1 MLEYILA
8 DPYLAE
14 DRTPMKNA
22 SPKINVIIVLLLLLL
37 IVAPMTIAQENDPV
51 ETSLNVLGVNTTP
64 GQRFD
69 ATGNPIPDDYS
80 PLGSTY
86 APGQR
91 VELAILGVELE
102 GATARMAIVDD
113 LGDGGGLLTSR
124 EDTPFLD
131 SNVLSRGNP
140 NTRRDATAGDT
151 DGDGRDE
158 LVSAYMRDQ
167 EVVLRVFEDAS
178 GDFAETES
186 VLVLAQNVLDL
197 RATTGDVNGDGR
209 DEVLIAL
216 SYAGR
221 GELLVAGDAGGRFA
235 LLQGGMQTID
245 STLSGGTIHMEIVTG
260 NLDYDIAAETVLV
273 FNEIDD
279 STSSG
284 LAQYFIYDDISAGF
298 GVLNGGLVQGIVQG
312 VQSAQIANVATGD
325 IDGDGLD
332 EVVLAG
338 LTNRATNCDT
348 NGHLLLALD
357 DANNRFANIGTYFA
371 EVFMRGCPSFSAW
384 RLRYLHVNTFDV
396 DGDFIDEIS
405 VNQFVFDDW
414 KNEAPFTL
422 VHEIPVEDNLIRVN
436 DFGWWDRST
445 SDFAVG
451 DFTGDGR
458 DNLLI
463 YMQNRN
469 TVDIWGLGT
478 DNVWQ
483 RLNGIPVAF
492 HNAQNPIVPV
502 LVPLNV
508 DEDSPVMQYVETEY
522 QLVFTQ
528 PIVIAALAA
537 APCGSGQVSENCVTA
552 FGSETSSSTEAEA
565 SITVTSSA
573 SVGVQVDGG
582 FITQSE
588 FEMRGTVTSTLTATL
603 GAALSR
609 TDTITFATGPIEDTV
624 IFTSVPVDR
633 YTYRVVSHPD
643 PVMVNAAVSVD
654 IPRDPVTIMVERG
667 FFNASVSPGA
677 IQIDER
683 VFQHTVGD
691 PRSYPTRG
699 QKQQLLGQYR
709 GFESALQNVGQGA
722 GTRTVEIA
730 IGRELSAGASLGLG
744 FETEV
749 SATAGTVLAG
759 YSVGT
764 ELTASLR
771 IAYGEA
777 TIYGG
782 TVSNIDASN
791 FAANAYS
798 FGLFSYV
805 YTDPSNGQQFQVL
818 NYWVE

>member
-1 MLEYILA
+1 MR
-8 DPYLAE
+8 P
-14 DRTPMKNA
+14 
-22 SPKINVIIVLLLLLL
+22 LLFAFLL
-37 IVAPMTIAQENDPV
+37 IVFTPATFAQEVDDPV
-51 ETSLNVLGVNTTP
+51 ETSLNVLGVNTNP
-64 GQRFD
+64 GERFD
-69 ATGNPIPDDYS
+69 VNGNPVPDDYS
-80 PLGSTY
+80 PLGNTFS
-86 APGQR
+86 PGQR
-91 VELAILGVELE
+91 DELAILGVELE

-113 LGDGGGLLTSR
+113 FGDGGGVLNTR

-140 NTRRDATAGDT
+140 NTRRDVTAGDT

-158 LVSAYMRDQ
+158 LVVAYMRDQ

-178 GDFAETES
+178 GEFAETES
-186 VLVLAQNVLDL
+186 VLALAQDVVDL
-197 RATTGDVNGDGR
+197 RVTTGDVNGDGS
-209 DEVLIAL
+209 DDVLIAL
-216 SYAGR
+216 SYADR
-221 GELLVAGDAGGRFA
+221 GELYVAGNAGGRFA
-235 LLQGGMQTID
+235 LLQGGMQTING
-245 STLSGGTIHMEIVTG
+245 TLTGADIHMEIVSG
-260 NLDYDIAAETVLV
+260 NVDYDTAAESVLV
-273 FNEIDD
+273 FNEIDN
-279 STSSG
+279 STAEG
-284 LAQYFIYDDISAGF
+284 TGIAQYFVYDDLNAGF
-298 GVLNGGLVQGIVQG
+298 GILNGGLVQGIVQG
-312 VQSAQIANVATGD
+312 IRSAMIANAALGD

-338 LTNRATNCDT
+338 LTNRATQCET

-357 DANNRFANIGTYFA
+357 DANSRFANIGTYF
-371 EVFMRGCPSFSAW
+371 EDVFMRGCPSFSAW

-405 VNQFVFDDW
+405 VNQFVFEDW

-422 VHEIPVEDNLIRVN
+422 AYEIPVEDNLIRVN

-458 DNLLI
+458 DNLMI

-483 RLNGIPVAF
+483 RFNGIPVTF
-492 HNAQNPIVPV
+492 HNAQDPIVPV

-508 DEDSPVMQYVETEY
+508 DEDSPVMRYVEADY
-522 QLVFTQ
+522 QLVFTE

-537 APCGSGQVSENCVTA
+537 APCGQGQAEGNCVTA
-552 FGSETSSSTEAEA
+552 FGSQTSSNVEAEA

-588 FEMRGTVTSTLTATL
+588 FELRGTVTSTLTATL
-603 GAALSR
+603 GAAISR
-609 TDTITFATGPIEDTV
+609 TDTITFATGPVEDTV

-633 YTYRVVSHPD
+633 FTYRVVSHPD
-643 PVMVNAAVSVD
+643 PVMVNATVTVNL
-654 IPRDPVTIMVERG
+654 PRDPVTIMVERS
-667 FFNASVSPGA
+667 FFNANVAPGA
-677 IQIDER
+677 IQIDDR
-683 VFQHTVGD
+683 IFQHTVGD
-691 PRSYPTRG
+691 PRTYPTRG
-699 QKQQLLGQYR
+699 QKQQLLQQYS
-709 GFESALQNVGQGA
+709 GFESALQNVGQGG

-730 IGRELSAGASLGLG
+730 IGRELSAGASLGFG
-744 FETEV
+744 YETEV
-749 SATAGTVLAG
+749 SATTGTILAG

-764 ELTASLR
+764 EISASLR

-777 TIYGG
+777 TIYSG
-782 TVSNIDASN
+782 TVSNIDAEN
-791 FAANAYS
+791 FASNAYS

-805 YTDPSNGQQFQVL
+805 YTDPSSGQQFQVL

>member
-1 MLEYILA
+1 MFA
-8 DPYLAE
+8 
-14 DRTPMKNA
+14 
-22 SPKINVIIVLLLLLL
+22 LLLLVLPP
-37 IVAPMTIAQENDPV
+37 ATFAQEDSDPV
-51 ETSLNVLGVNTTP
+51 ETSLNVLGVNTNP

-69 ATGNPIPDDYS
+69 VSGNPIPDNYS
-80 PLGSTY
+80 PLGDTFSP
-86 APGQR
+86 AQR
-91 VELAILGVELE
+91 DELAILGVELD

-113 LGDGGGLLTSR
+113 LGDGGAVLTTR
-124 EDTPFLD
+124 EDTPFLA
-131 SNVLSRGNP
+131 SNVSSRGIP

-158 LVSAYMRDQ
+158 LVAAYMRDQ
-167 EVVLRVFEDAS
+167 ELVLRVFDNAS

-186 VLVLAQNVLDL
+186 VLALAQDVLDL

-209 DEVLIAL
+209 HEVLIAL

-235 LLQGGMQTID
+235 LLQDAIQTID
-245 STLSGGTIHMEIVTG
+245 GTLPGATLHMEIVTG
-260 NLDYDIAAETVLV
+260 NLDYDTAAEMVLV
-273 FNEIDD
+273 FNEIDYGSD
-279 STSSG
+279 TG
-284 LAQYFIYDDISAGF
+284 LAQYFVYDDLTAGL
-298 GVLNGGLVQGIVQG
+298 GVLNSGLVQGIVQG
-312 VQSAQIANVATGD
+312 IRSAMIANAALGD

-357 DANNRFANIGTYFA
+357 DANSRFANIGTYYGD
-371 EVFMRGCPSFSAW
+371 VFMRGCPSFSAW

-396 DGDFIDEIS
+396 DGDFVDEIS

-422 VHEIPVEDNLIRVN
+422 MYEIPVEDNLISVN

-492 HNAQNPIVPV
+492 HNAQDPIVPI

-508 DEDSPVMQYVETEY
+508 DDDSPVMRYVEAEY
-522 QLVFTQ
+522 QLVFTE
-528 PIVIAALAA
+528 PIVIASLAA
-537 APCGSGQVSENCVTA
+537 APCGGGQVSANCVTA
-552 FGSETSSSTEAEA
+552 FGSQTSSSLEAEA
-565 SITVTSSA
+565 SITVTSRA
-573 SVGVQVDGG
+573 SVGVQVEGG

-588 FEMRGTVTSTLTATL
+588 FELRGTVTTTLTATL
-603 GAALSR
+603 GAAISR
-609 TDTITFATGPIEDTV
+609 TDTITFTTGPLEDTV
-624 IFTSVPVDR
+624 IFTSVPIER

-643 PVMVNAAVSVD
+643 PVMVNAMVVVNL
-654 IPRDPVTIMVERG
+654 PRDPVTIMVERS
-667 FFNASVSPGA
+667 FFNANVTPGA
-677 IQIDER
+677 IQIDKR

-691 PRSYPTRG
+691 PHSYPNRG
-699 QKQQLLGQYR
+699 QKQQLLQQYP
-709 GFESALQNVGQGA
+709 GFESALQNIGQGS
-722 GTRTVEIA
+722 GTRSVEIA
-730 IGRELSAGASLGLG
+730 IGRELSAGASLGYG
-744 FETEV
+744 YETEV
-749 SATAGTVLAG
+749 NATSATILAG

-764 ELTASLR
+764 ELSASLR
-771 IAYGEA
+771 ITYGVA
-777 TIYGG
+777 TIYSG
-782 TVSNIDASN
+782 TVSNIDAEN

-805 YTDPSNGQQFQVL
+805 YTDPASGQQFQVL

>member
-1 MLEYILA
+1 MG
-8 DPYLAE
+8 
-14 DRTPMKNA
+14 T
-22 SPKINVIIVLLLLLL
+22 LLLLVL
-37 IVAPMTIAQENDPV
+37 APAVFAQEGDDPV
-51 ETSLNVLGVNTTP
+51 ETSLNVLGVNTNP
-64 GQRFD
+64 SQRFD
-69 ATGNPIPDDYS
+69 ANGNPIPDDYS
-80 PLGSTY
+80 PLGNTFS
-86 APGQR
+86 PGQR
-91 VELAILGVELE
+91 DELAILGLELN

-113 LGDGGGLLTSR
+113 FGQGAAVLTSR

-131 SNVLSRGNP
+131 SNVLSRGIP
-140 NTRRDATAGDT
+140 NTRRDVTAGDP

-158 LVSAYMRDQ
+158 LVAAYMRDQ
-167 EVVLRVFEDAS
+167 EVVVRIFDDAS

-186 VLVLAQNVLDL
+186 VLALAQEVLDL
-197 RATTGDVNGDGR
+197 RTTTGDVNGDGR

-216 SYAGR
+216 SYVDR
-221 GELLVAGDAGGRFA
+221 GELLVAGDGGGRFA
-235 LLQGGMQTID
+235 LLQGGMQTING
-245 STLSGGTIHMEIVTG
+245 TLPGAANHMEIVTG
-260 NLDYDIAAETVLV
+260 NVDYDTAAETVLV
-273 FNEIDD
+273 FNETDY
-279 STSSG
+279 STESGMG
-284 LAQYFIYDDISAGF
+284 LAQYFVYDDVTAGF

-312 VQSAQIANVATGD
+312 IRSAMIANAAMGD

-348 NGHLLLALD
+348 NGHLLLAVD
-357 DANNRFANIGTYFA
+357 DAIGRFANIGTYYQD
-371 EVFMRGCPSFSAW
+371 VFMRGCPGFSPW

-396 DGDFIDEIS
+396 DGDFVDEIS

-422 VHEIPVEDNLIRVN
+422 KYEIPVEDNLISVN
-436 DFGWWDRST
+436 SFGWWDRST

-458 DNLLI
+458 DNLLV
-463 YMQNRN
+463 YMQNRD
-469 TVDIWGLGT
+469 TIDIWGLGI

-492 HNAQNPIVPV
+492 HNAQDPIVPV

-508 DEDSPVMQYVETEY
+508 DEDSPVMRYVEADY
-522 QLVFTQ
+522 QLVFTE

-537 APCGSGQVSENCVTA
+537 APCGEGQTSGNCVTA
-552 FGSETSSSTEAEA
+552 FGSETSGSAEAEA
-565 SITVTSSA
+565 SITVTSTST
-573 SVGVQVDGG
+573 VGVQVDGG

-588 FEMRGTVTSTLTATL
+588 FELRGSVTTTLTATL
-603 GAALSR
+603 GAAISR
-609 TDTITFATGPIEDTV
+609 TDTITYATGPVEDAV

-643 PVMVNAAVSVD
+643 PVMVNAAVSVN
-654 IPRDPVTIMVERG
+654 IPRDPVTIMVERS
-667 FFNASVSPGA
+667 FFNANVSPGS

-683 VFQHTVGD
+683 VFQHTIGD
-691 PRSYPTRG
+691 PRTYPTRG
-699 QKQQLLGQYR
+699 QKQQLLRQYP
-709 GFESALQNVGQGA
+709 GFESSLQNIGQGG

-730 IGRELSAGASLGLG
+730 IGHELSAGASLGLG
-744 FETEV
+744 YETEV
-749 SATAGTVLAG
+749 SATGGTVLAG

-764 ELTASLR
+764 ELSASLR
-771 IAYGEA
+771 LAYGVA

-782 TVSNIDASN
+782 TVSNINAEN
-791 FAANAYS
+791 FASNAYS

-805 YTDPSNGQQFQVL
+805 YTDPSSRQQFQVL

>member
-1 MLEYILA
+1 MRQLLRKMRPILCA
-8 DPYLAE
+8 
-14 DRTPMKNA
+14 
-22 SPKINVIIVLLLLLL
+22 LLLFAL
-37 IVAPMTIAQENDPV
+37 APAASAQEDSDPV
-51 ETSLNVLGVNTTP
+51 ETSLDVLGVNTNP
-64 GQRFD
+64 AQRFD
-69 ATGNPIPDDYS
+69 ASGNPIPDDYS
-80 PLGSTY
+80 PLGNTY
-86 APGQR
+86 SPNQR
-91 VELAILGVELE
+91 DELAILGVELE

-113 LGDGGGLLTSR
+113 LGDGGAVLTSR

-131 SNVLSRGNP
+131 SNVSSRGIP

-158 LVSAYMRDQ
+158 LVTVYMRDQ
-167 EVVLRVFEDAS
+167 EVVLRVFDDAS

-186 VLVLAQNVLDL
+186 VIALAPDVLDL
-197 RATTGDVNGDGR
+197 RAATGDVNGDGL
-209 DEVLIAL
+209 DEVLVAL
-216 SYAGR
+216 SYTGR

-245 STLSGGTIHMEIVTG
+245 GTLTGAFIHMEIVTG
-260 NLDYDIAAETVLV
+260 NLDYDTAAEMVLV
-273 FNEIDD
+273 FNEIDYN
-279 STSSG
+279 SNTG
-284 LAQYFIYDDISAGF
+284 LAQYFVYDDVTAGF
-298 GVLNGGLVQGIVQG
+298 GVLNSGLVQGVVQG
-312 VQSAQIANVATGD
+312 VQSAMIANAALGD

-338 LTNRATNCDT
+338 LTNRVTSCDT
-348 NGHLLLALD
+348 NGHLLIALD
-357 DANNRFANIGTYFA
+357 DANSRFANIGTYYA
-371 EVFMRGCPSFSAW
+371 DVFMRGCPSFSAW

-396 DGDFIDEIS
+396 DGDFVDEIS

-422 VHEIPVEDNLIRVN
+422 KYEIPVEDNLIRVN

-469 TVDIWGLGT
+469 TVDVWGLGT

-483 RLNGIPVAF
+483 RLNGIPVNF
-492 HNAQNPIVPV
+492 YNAQNPIVPV

-508 DEDSPVMQYVETEY
+508 DEDSPVMTYVEADY
-522 QLVFTQ
+522 QLVFTE
-528 PIVIAALAA
+528 PIMIAALAA
-537 APCGSGQVSENCVTA
+537 APCGQGQNSENCVTA
-552 FGSETSSSTEAEA
+552 FGSQTSSSLEAEA
-565 SITVTSSA
+565 SITITSSA

-588 FEMRGTVTSTLTATL
+588 FEMRGTVSTSLTATL
-603 GAALSR
+603 GAAISR
-609 TDTITFATGPIEDTV
+609 TDTITFTTGPVEDTV

-643 PVMVNAAVSVD
+643 PLMLNAVVTVNL
-654 IPRDPVTIMVERG
+654 PRDPVTIMVERS
-667 FFNASVSPGA
+667 FFNANVAPGA

-683 VFQHTVGD
+683 IFQHTVGD

-699 QKQQLLGQYR
+699 EKQQLLQQYR
-709 GFESALQNVGQGA
+709 GFESALQNIGQGS
-722 GTRTVEIA
+722 GTRMVEIA
-730 IGRELSAGASLGLG
+730 IGRELSAGASLGFG

-764 ELTASLR
+764 EVTASLR
-771 IAYGEA
+771 IAYGTA
-777 TIYGG
+777 TIYSG
-782 TVSNIDASN
+782 TVSNIDAEN
-791 FAANAYS
+791 FASNAYS

-805 YTDPSNGQQFQVL
+805 YTDPISGEQFQVL